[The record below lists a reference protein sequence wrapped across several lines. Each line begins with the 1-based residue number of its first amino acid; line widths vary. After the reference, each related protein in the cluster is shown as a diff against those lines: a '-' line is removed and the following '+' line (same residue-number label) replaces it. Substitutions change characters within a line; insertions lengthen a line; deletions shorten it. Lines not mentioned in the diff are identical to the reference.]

1 MSDGLDKN
9 KQTAHEN
16 FLEEKLLGS
25 VLQIY
30 PKIHADEQRCVT
42 DIPSS
47 KALELWHL
55 QYLCQCALH
64 CSAAALEVQGP
75 LSHLLSIQLVVKL

>member
-16 FLEEKLLGS
+16 FLEEKSL
-25 VLQIY
+25 Y

-47 KALELWHL
+47 KALELWHS